1 MNSSKSLNAISASL
15 KEELKRTT
23 GFNGTSNMNSCDDM
37 PIKFGSDLD
46 KFRKHQL
53 NENTKETMGLLSNE
67 FNLEVNTFND
77 PNTINASPLSSSS
90 SSTVSSSASPSSA
103 SLSSSSTSSLLASF
117 TNLQKISNN
126 EFESILNANEL
137 SFEIDLRKLSSFLD
151 KLNWSLKSIAN
162 DSQIEI
168 DSFLNAFL
176 NVNNTGQHFIIFE
189 NAYIECNG
197 CKLNLNLNKIVKKL
211 KNMFEIFLLN
221 NANEYGNLDLN
232 LVVNKSI
239 LFLINL
245 IINYKHECSNNNSNM
260 FIIQIMMKK
269 FLKNLDSHLNRKK
282 LPTINKNLAIVNYNS
297 GNNINS
303 NGIFDK
309 SLMVLD
315 QLDNNN
321 LKVK

>member
-1 MNSSKSLNAISASL
+1 MNSSKSLNTVSASL

-23 GFNGTSNMNSCDDM
+23 GFNGASNTNSCDDM

-53 NENTKETMGLLSNE
+53 NENMKETMGLLSNE

-77 PNTINASPLSSSS
+77 PNTLNASPLSSSS

-103 SLSSSSTSSLLASF
+103 SLSSSSTSSSLLASF

-126 EFESILNANEL
+126 EFESILNADEASL
-137 SFEIDLRKLSSFLD
+137 EIDLRKLSPLLD
-151 KLNWSLKSIAN
+151 KLNWSLKSIVN

-168 DSFLNAFL
+168 DSLLSAFL
-176 NVNNTGQHFIIFE
+176 NVNNTGQHFILFE
-189 NAYIECNG
+189 NAYIECNS

-211 KNMFEIFLLN
+211 ENMFQLFLLN

-239 LFLINL
+239 VSIINL
-245 IINYKHECSNNNSNM
+245 IINYKHECSNNNSNVY
-260 FIIQIMMKK
+260 IIQIMMKK
-269 FLKNLDSHLNRKK
+269 FLKNLDLHLNRKK
-282 LPTINKNLAIVNYNS
+282 LPTINKNLTIANY
-297 GNNINS
+297 NNINS
-303 NGIFDK
+303 NGFFDK

-315 QLDNNN
+315 QLDSNN
-321 LKVK
+321 LKVN